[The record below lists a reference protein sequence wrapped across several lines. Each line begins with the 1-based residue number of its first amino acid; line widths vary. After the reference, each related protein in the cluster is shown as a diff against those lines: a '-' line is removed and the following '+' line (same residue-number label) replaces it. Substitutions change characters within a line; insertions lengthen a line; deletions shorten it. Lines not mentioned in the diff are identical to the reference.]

1 MTFIPSAVGNSCV
14 AAKLFSALM
23 IVAALA
29 SVVATHPLGNFT
41 INHFTRLGV
50 GADRVAIRYVVE
62 MAEISTHQELQTLTA
77 NRAGGPN
84 AAELEEYARGAAA
97 KYLNGL
103 ALTIDGTPVDLRLVG
118 QRASLKPGDG
128 GLLTLRVE
136 CDLESS
142 ILAGNSAQAHRLH
155 FEDRNHEGRAGWHE
169 IVVTPESGTSVFDSD
184 SFASGLTDELHAYPA
199 DLLAA
204 PLDERSADLSFVQGA
219 APADAHPL
227 RMRNGSVAVKTQDR
241 FAALISVPTLTP
253 SLVFLGLML
262 AFVFGGMHA
271 LSPGHGKTVVGAYLV
286 GARGTAKH
294 AAFLGLTVTITH
306 TLGVFALGLVTLFA
320 SRYVVPERL
329 FPIISFA
336 SGAIV
341 LGIGLSL
348 FVRRLRGLLGGAN
361 SHTHDHT
368 HDSSHIHDGNSHAHD
383 GHTHSHGG
391 REHSHLPPGVDGGA
405 VTWRSLLALG
415 ISGGLLPCPSAL
427 VVMLSAISL
436 HRVGY
441 GLVLIVAF
449 SLGLASVLTAI
460 GLAFIYAR
468 RFIKLPDGAGG
479 LVRAL
484 PIASAFVIA
493 AAGAAICYGAL
504 KQAGV
509 DLVAIWTQTQGPGAS
524 VSAASILGLGLI
536 LGLKHALEAD
546 HMAAVAT
553 IVSER
558 RSIFGSSLVG
568 ALWGVGHTISLLI
581 AGIVVILLR
590 LEIKPRVAMALEF
603 GVALMLVW
611 LGANVIYKLMRGGK
625 VHLHAHAHGGHRHF
639 HPHLHDESSEPQ
651 AETHH
656 GFRLGMRPL
665 IVGMIHG
672 LAGSAALMLLVL
684 STIPSP
690 ALGFVYILIFGLG
703 SIGGMMLMS
712 ALVGLPVHFTA
723 LRFERANVAVRALAG
738 TFSLGFGVFMVYE
751 IGFVE
756 GLLR

>member
-1 MTFIPSAVGNSCV
+1 
-14 AAKLFSALM
+14 
-23 IVAALA
+23 
-29 SVVATHPLGNFT
+29 
-41 INHFTRLGV
+41 
-50 GADRVAIRYVVE
+50 
-62 MAEISTHQELQTLTA
+62 
-77 NRAGGPN
+77 
-84 AAELEEYARGAAA
+84 
-97 KYLNGL
+97 
-103 ALTIDGTPVDLRLVG
+103 
-118 QRASLKPGDG
+118 
-128 GLLTLRVE
+128 
-136 CDLESS
+136 
-142 ILAGNSAQAHRLH
+142 
-155 FEDRNHEGRAGWHE
+155 
-169 IVVTPESGTSVFDSD
+169 
-184 SFASGLTDELHAYPA
+184 
-199 DLLAA
+199 
-204 PLDERSADLSFVQGA
+204 
-219 APADAHPL
+219 
-227 RMRNGSVAVKTQDR
+227 
-241 FAALISVPTLTP
+241 
-253 SLVFLGLML
+253 
-262 AFVFGGMHA
+262 
-271 LSPGHGKTVVGAYLV
+271 
-286 GARGTAKH
+286 
-294 AAFLGLTVTITH
+294 
-306 TLGVFALGLVTLFA
+306 
-320 SRYVVPERL
+320 
-329 FPIISFA
+329 
-336 SGAIV
+336 
-341 LGIGLSL
+341 
-348 FVRRLRGLLGGAN
+348 
-361 SHTHDHT
+361 
-368 HDSSHIHDGNSHAHD
+368 
-383 GHTHSHGG
+383 HTHSHGG

-468 RFIKLPDGAGG
+468 RFIKLPEGAGG
-479 LVRAL
+479 LVRTL

-509 DLVAIWTQTQGPGAS
+509 DLSAMWNQAQGPGAS

-558 RSIFGSSLVG
+558 RSIFSSSLVG

-581 AGIVVILLR
+581 AGVVVILLR

-625 VHLHAHAHGGHRHF
+625 VHLHAHQHGGHKHF
-639 HPHLHDESSEPQ
+639 HPHVHDGAPEPQ
-651 AETHH
+651 TETHH

-723 LRFERANVAVRALAG
+723 LRFERANFAMRALAG
-738 TFSLGFGVFMVYE
+738 TFSLGFGVFMAYE